1 MKKGRPKKLSETLNE
16 RPIINLDIEP
26 ISQVDERE
34 ERIKNLV
41 NKMKGRASIYTEEE
55 IQLMDE
61 VYQEVGKEGSICR
74 TCPQS
79 IGRAIEIILIH
90 YK

>member
-1 MKKGRPKKLSETLNE
+1 MKKGRPKKLSQTLNE

-26 ISQVDERE
+26 ISQIDERE

-41 NKMKGRASIYTEEE
+41 NKIRSRASIYSQEELSLANE
-55 IQLMDE
+55 M
-61 VYQEVGKEGSICR
+61 YQEVGKEGSMCM
-74 TCPQS
+74 TCPAS
-79 IGRAIEIILIH
+79 VARAFEIILIH